1 MLRQVRR
8 LLVAA
13 LLIGLTACTDE
24 KPEQDPFAAFVA
36 GWQRADFTGVE
47 LRTPAGQPLS
57 ADAAKQV
64 LADTEG
70 DLGARRPVVTRH
82 GAVTVRRDDA
92 VATAGVDW
100 TLPDGRHWAYETTLD
115 ARRIDGKWAVYLG
128 AATVH
133 PDLPDGKRMTLRSV
147 PAPRGVVLAADGT
160 PIVSDVPVVYVGI
173 EPQRVRDVDALVQRL
188 DLVFR
193 SVRVS
198 VDVSALPGRIKAA
211 KPDAF
216 VDLVTL
222 RQTDYAEIERDLAA
236 TDGIATK
243 TGSLSLPLTRTFG
256 RALLGTSGP
265 ATKELI
271 DGSGGALRAGDVTGL
286 TGLQRRY
293 DTALRGTPRVEV
305 AATSKTGDKTGDN
318 AGDKVLYTA
327 PAVDGAR
334 VRTTIDVKTQQA
346 AEAALAGT
354 TKRSALVAV
363 RVGDG
368 AVLAAANGPDAAGY
382 NLAFLAEVAGPPIG
396 VDGAAAG
403 FGAAWKLGADMFTG
417 RVTAGGVVGSPLVY
431 AGAAAALARGHW
443 RQPVLVTEPSPG
455 PAAADGPAL
464 SGTLTVPTMSVGVRG
479 DVAYCVY
486 VEGAGQDVTGPI
498 AEAFGKS
505 LSR

>member
-8 LLVAA
+8 LLAA
-13 LLIGLTACTDE
+13 VLLIGLAGCTDSR
-24 KPEQDPFAAFVA
+24 PEPDPFAAFVA
-36 GWQRADFTGVE
+36 GWQKADFTGVT
-47 LRTPAGQPLS
+47 LRTPAGQPLP
-57 ADAAKQV
+57 ADAARRL

-70 DLGARRPVVTRH
+70 DLGARRPAVTRH

-92 VATAGVDW
+92 VARAGVDW

-115 ARRIDGKWAVYLG
+115 ARRIDGTWAVYLG

-133 PDLPDGKRMTLRSV
+133 PDLPDGRRLTLRST
-147 PAPRGVVLAADGT
+147 PAARGVVLAADGT
-160 PIVSDVPVVYVGI
+160 PIVSEVPVVYVGI
-173 EPQRVRDVDALVQRL
+173 EPQRVRDVDALLQRL

-222 RQTDYAEIERDLAA
+222 RQTDYAQIERDLAA
-236 TDGIATK
+236 TDGIATR

-271 DGSGGALRAGDVTGL
+271 DGSGGALKAGDVTGL
-286 TGLQRRY
+286 TGMQRRY
-293 DTALRGTPRVEV
+293 DAALRGTPRAEV
-305 AATSKTGDKTGDN
+305 VAQGR
-318 AGDKVLYTA
+318 AGDTAGEKVLYAT
-327 PAVDGAR
+327 PAADGAR

-346 AEAALAGT
+346 AEAALAAT
-354 TKRSALVAV
+354 AKRSALVAV

-382 NLAFLAEVAGPPIG
+382 NLAFLAEVPGPPIG
-396 VDGAAAG
+396 VDAAAAG

-417 RVTAGGVVGSPLVY
+417 RVTADGVVGSPLVY

-455 PAAADGPAL
+455 PAAADGPAISGVL
-464 SGTLTVPTMSVGVRG
+464 SVPGMSVTVRG

>member
-1 MLRQVRR
+1 MLRRALVTAI
-8 LLVAA
+8 LLGAT
-13 LLIGLTACTDE
+13 LTACTDE
-24 KPEQDPFAAFVA
+24 APVEDPFAAFVS
-36 GWQRADFTGVE
+36 GWQRADFTGVD
-47 LRTPAGQPLS
+47 LRTPSGQPLA
-57 ADAAKQV
+57 ADAARQL

-70 DLGARRPVVTRH
+70 DLGARRPVVARH
-82 GAVTVRRDDA
+82 GTATVRRDN
-92 VATAGVDW
+92 ATTLAGVDW
-100 TLPDGRHWAYETTLD
+100 TLPDGRHWAYETTLE
-115 ARRIDGKWAVYLG
+115 ARRIDGRWAVYLG

-147 PAPRGVVLAADGT
+147 PAARGVVLAADGT
-160 PIVSDVPVVYVGI
+160 PIVSDVPVVYVGV
-173 EPQRVRDVDALVQRL
+173 EPRLVRDVDALLQRL

-236 TDGIATK
+236 TDGIATR
-243 TGSLSLPLTRTFG
+243 TGTLSLPLTRTFG

-271 DGSGGALRAGDVTGL
+271 DGSGGALKAGDVTGL

-293 DTALRGTPRVEV
+293 DTALRGTPRLEV
-305 AATSKTGDKTGDN
+305 VAGDG
-318 AGDKVLYTA
+318 GDKVLYTA
-327 PAVDGAR
+327 PAVDGVK

-346 AEAALAGT
+346 AEAALAAT
-354 TKRSALVAV
+354 TKRSALVVV
-363 RVGDG
+363 RVADG

-382 NLAFLAEVAGPPIG
+382 NLAFQAEVASPPIG
-396 VDGAAAG
+396 VDGTAAG

-417 RVTAGGVVGSPLVY
+417 RVTAQGVVGSPLGY
-431 AGAAAALARGHW
+431 AAAAAAVARGHW
-443 RQPVLVTEPSPG
+443 SQPVLVTEPSPG
-455 PAAADGPAL
+455 PPATDGPAL
-464 SGTLTVPTMSVGVRG
+464 SGPLTVPGMSVVVRG

-498 AEAFGKS
+498 ADAFGKS

>member
-1 MLRQVRR
+1 MRHVGRILTVT
-8 LLVAA
+8 LLVALA
-13 LLIGLTACTDE
+13 GCTDD
-24 KPEQDPFAAFVA
+24 KPAEDPFAAFVN

-47 LRTPAGQPLS
+47 LRTPAGQPLP
-57 ADAAKQV
+57 ADAAKQL

-70 DLGARRPVVTRH
+70 DLSARRPVVTRH
-82 GAVTVRRDDA
+82 GKAAVRKNDA
-92 VATAGVDW
+92 DVTAGVDW
-100 TLPDGRHWAYETTLD
+100 TLPDGRHWAYETKLE

-128 AATVH
+128 PAVVH
-133 PDLPDGKRMTLRSV
+133 PDLPDGKRMTLRS
-147 PAPRGVVLAADGT
+147 AASTRGLVLAADGT
-160 PIVSDVPVVYVGI
+160 PIVSDVPVVYVGV
-173 EPQRVRDVDALVQRL
+173 EPRLVRDVDALVQRL

-198 VDVSALPGRIKAA
+198 VDVSALPGRLKAA

-216 VDLVTL
+216 VELVTL
-222 RQTDYAEIERDLAA
+222 RKTDYAEIERDLAA
-236 TDGIATK
+236 TDGITTK

-271 DGSGGALRAGDVTGL
+271 DGSGGALKAGDITGL

-293 DTALRGTPRVEV
+293 DTALRGTPKVEV
-305 AATSKTGDKTGDN
+305 V

-354 TKRSALVAV
+354 VKRSALVAV
-363 RVGDG
+363 GVKDG
-368 AVLAAANGPDAAGY
+368 TVLAAANGPDAAGY
-382 NLAFLAEVAGPPIG
+382 NLAFQAEVASPPIG
-396 VDGAAAG
+396 VDGGAAG
-403 FGAAWKLGADMFTG
+403 FGVAWKLGADMFTG
-417 RVTAGGVVGSPLVY
+417 RVTDAGVVGSPLVY
-431 AGAAAALARGHW
+431 AAAAAALARGRW

-455 PAAADGPAL
+455 PAAADGPAVT
-464 SGTLTVPTMSVGVRG
+464 GTLTVPGMSVLVRG
-479 DVAYCVY
+479 DIAYCVY

-498 AEAFGKS
+498 ADAFGKS

>member
-1 MLRQVRR
+1 MLRQVGKALVTA
-8 LLVAA
+8 LLVGV
-13 LLIGLTACTDE
+13 GLTGCTDE
-24 KPEQDPFAAFVA
+24 APVEDPFAAFLS

-47 LRTPAGQPLS
+47 LRTPAGQPLD
-57 ADAAKQV
+57 AGAAKQL

-70 DLGARRPVVTRH
+70 DLGARRPVVVRH
-82 GAVTVRRDDA
+82 GAVTVRKDDA
-92 VATAGVDW
+92 TAKAGVDW

-115 ARRIDGKWAVYLG
+115 ARRIDKRWAVYLG

-133 PDLPDGKRMTLRSV
+133 PDLPDGKRMTLRSA
-147 PAPRGVVLAADGT
+147 PAVRGVVLAADGT
-160 PIVSDVPVVYVGI
+160 PIVSEVPVVYVGI
-173 EPQRVRDVDALVQRL
+173 EPRLVRDVNALLQRL

-193 SVRVS
+193 SVRVPL
-198 VDVSALPGRIKAA
+198 DVSALPGRIAAA

-236 TDGIATK
+236 TDGIATR
-243 TGSLSLPLTRTFG
+243 TGKLPLPLTRTFG

-271 DGSGGALRAGDVTGL
+271 DGSGGALKAGDITGL

-293 DTALRGTPRVEV
+293 DTALRGTPKLEV
-305 AATSKTGDKTGDN
+305 T
-318 AGDKVLYTA
+318 AGDKVLYAT
-327 PAVDGAR
+327 PAVDGAK

-346 AEAALAGT
+346 AETALAAT
-354 TKRSALVAV
+354 TKRSALVVV
-363 RVGDG
+363 RVADG

-382 NLAFLAEVAGPPIG
+382 NLAFQAEAASAPIG
-396 VDGAAAG
+396 VDGTAAG
-403 FGAAWKLGADMFTG
+403 FGAAWKLGADMFAG
-417 RVTAGGVVGSPLVY
+417 RVTAQGVVGSPLVY
-431 AGAAAALARGHW
+431 AAAAAAVARGHW

-455 PAAADGPAL
+455 PPATDGPAV
-464 SGTLTVPTMSVGVRG
+464 SGTLTVPGMSVGVRG

-498 AEAFGKS
+498 ADAFTTS